1 MSCLRAA
8 VEVTLQLPLDVA
20 RLVLL
25 TLLLTFTA
33 SLLLPQVFH
42 LALQLTKLP
51 GEEEM
56 QDNRLETLF

>member
-1 MSCLRAA
+1 MSCLRAT

-33 SLLLPQVFH
+33 SLLLPQVVH
-42 LALQLTKLP
+42 LVLQPTELP

-56 QDNRLETLF
+56 QDNRLDTLF